1 MELGETNLPF
11 FHHNAFFVFTLYEYV
26 RLCILLCH
34 MVKINLYGT
43 EILTRYKCRSWLNT
57 QTLPPLISVIR
68 KYIDHDFNIL
78 DECTFGNRANFLQ
91 DAQIREEERSM

>member
-1 MELGETNLPF
+1 
-11 FHHNAFFVFTLYEYV
+11 
-26 RLCILLCH
+26 

-57 QTLPPLISVIR
+57 QTQPPLISVIR

-91 DAQIREEERSM
+91 DAQIREEERYSALKLKKIVQIIFKRY